1 LELSTAR
8 QEAIGMCALNA
19 ARPSLPN
26 SKINLEQLQTT
37 KYVDAKK
44 QQTLKKFVTLVKGY
58 VKLESL

>member
-8 QEAIGMCALNA
+8 QAATGMFALNA
-19 ARPSLPN
+19 ERPYLPN
-26 SKINLEQLQTT
+26 SRMGLEQFQTT

>member
-8 QEAIGMCALNA
+8 QEATGMFALNA
-19 ARPSLPN
+19 ARPSLPS

-44 QQTLKKFVTLVKGY
+44 QQTLKKFVTLVNGY

>member
-1 LELSTAR
+1 
-8 QEAIGMCALNA
+8 MCALNA

-37 KYVDAKK
+37 KHVDVKK